1 MKHAKLAAA
10 GFAALSIA
18 IAGLAIAQPAGQ
30 PSGDTPQVN
39 RRVQAQVDRMMAND
53 KNNDGKLERGEL
65 PARLAD
71 RLFAEAD
78 TDLDGFI
85 TREELIA
92 HFSNQAPGPGGSPG
106 GAASPGSDD
115 TTARPAQPVGGGENA
130 FDGAMRKA
138 GGTMRA
144 LRDSQFGPESRASD
158 LAAAQSMQ
166 EAMVAA
172 KASYASVRMSPQAAE
187 QFGSD
192 EGAYRTAFRLA
203 LIDSLRAAI
212 DLEVAV
218 LEGDPES
225 AGAARTRLMD
235 SQKTAHNLFQE

>member
-1 MKHAKLAAA
+1 MKHAKAAV
-10 GFAALSIA
+10 GFAALSLA
-18 IAGLAIAQPAGQ
+18 VAGLAIAQPAGQ

-39 RRVQAQVDRMMAND
+39 RRVQAQVDRLMAND

-78 TDLDGFI
+78 ADGDGFI

-92 HFSNQAPGPGGSPG
+92 HFSGQGPAGAGGEASESDNAP
-106 GAASPGSDD
+106 
-115 TTARPAQPVGGGENA
+115 ARPAQPGPGGQDA

-144 LRDSQFGPESRASD
+144 LRGSPFAPESRDAD
-158 LAAAQSMQ
+158 LAAAHAVQ

-172 KASYASVRMSPQAAE
+172 KSAYTSVRMSPQAAE

-192 EGAYRTAFRLA
+192 EGAFRTAFRLA

-218 LEGDPES
+218 LEGDRE
-225 AGAARTRLMD
+225 AAAAARARLVE
-235 SQKTAHNLFQE
+235 SQQAAHNLFQE